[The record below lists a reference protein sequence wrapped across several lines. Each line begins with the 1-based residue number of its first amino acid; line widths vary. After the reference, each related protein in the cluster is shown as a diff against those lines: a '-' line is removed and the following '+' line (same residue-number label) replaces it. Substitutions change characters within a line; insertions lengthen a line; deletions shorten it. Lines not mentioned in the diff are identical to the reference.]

1 MPSTFFLTVK
11 SATLSFLKASSLL
24 VTVEFENGSCC
35 SFTLVGGTTLADRYL
50 HIVGTKGEIEG
61 KLEQNKFVL
70 RKYDRNCIGVK
81 GEEID
86 IAKEVVNNA
95 KFGGHSGGDFAIMH
109 DLIAY
114 LNGDESSVSITKLE
128 DSINGHL
135 CVYAAEKSRKENTIV
150 FI

>member
-1 MPSTFFLTVK
+1 MDRQNII
-11 SATLSFLKASSLL
+11 
-24 VTVEFENGSCC
+24 VEFENGSCC
-35 SFTLVGGTTLADRYL
+35 TFTLVGGTTCPDRYL

-61 KLEQNKFVL
+61 KLEENKFIL
-70 RKYDRNCIGVK
+70 RKYDRNYITVK

-86 IAKEVVNNA
+86 ISKEVVNNA

-135 CVYAAEKSRKENTIV
+135 CVFAAEKSRKESVIV
-150 FI
+150 SI